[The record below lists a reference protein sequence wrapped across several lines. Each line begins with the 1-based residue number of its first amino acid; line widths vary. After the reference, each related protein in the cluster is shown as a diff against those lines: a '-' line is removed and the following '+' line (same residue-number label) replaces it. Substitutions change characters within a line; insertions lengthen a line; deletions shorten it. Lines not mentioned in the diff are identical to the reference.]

1 MMLGNIIMNKVL
13 DVYKNFLSKFNVRET
28 LSYTWVGF
36 VGVSLDFVFFFVFRE
51 VFGLHPVV
59 SSVFSAS
66 IAATLT
72 FPLNLKFTFQKNDNI
87 KKRFNTYLLINFIG
101 LLLGAALI
109 YLGYDILSIND
120 KVVKLGSTVV
130 VAGTQF
136 LLNKFIAF
144 K

>member
-1 MMLGNIIMNKVL
+1 MKKVL
-13 DVYKNFLSKFNVRET
+13 DVYKNFMSKFNVRET

-36 VGVSLDFVFFFVFRE
+36 VGIGLDLVFFFILRE
-51 VFGLHPVV
+51 VAGLNPVI
-59 SSVFSAS
+59 STMCSAA

-87 KKRFNTYLLINFIG
+87 KKRFYMYVVINFIG

-109 YLGYDILSIND
+109 YLGYDILGIND
-120 KVVKLGSTVV
+120 KFVKLGSTVV

>member
-1 MMLGNIIMNKVL
+1 MKKVL
-13 DVYKNFLSKFNVRET
+13 DVYKNFMSKFNVRET
-28 LSYTWVGF
+28 LSYTWVGL
-36 VGVSLDFVFFFVFRE
+36 VGVGLDIIFFFIFRE
-51 VFGLHPVV
+51 VAGLHPVV
-59 SSVFSAS
+59 SSIFSAA

-87 KKRFNTYLLINFIG
+87 KKRFYTYLLINFIG

-109 YLGYDILSIND
+109 YLGYDILGIND
-120 KVVKLGSTVV
+120 KLVKLGSTVV